1 MFLELLPTI
10 WLVGKTTDP
19 TGYWE
24 GSKIE
29 LAGAFVLR
37 VEQVP
42 PDGYYQC
49 LCPQED
55 FQLPLASPFA
65 LLGGLSF
72 YIGRVGFVGYSGG
85 KDKSSLGQTRGTGSK
100 IFFIMEF
107 LAAFS
112 VFCFSSSLICNIS
125 LKICINN

>member
-55 FQLPLASPFA
+55 FQLPLASP
-65 LLGGLSF
+65 G
-72 YIGRVGFVGYSGG
+72 GFVRLASGSG
-85 KDKSSLGQTRGTGSK
+85 PAFFFFQMTVSALGVRACE
-100 IFFIMEF
+100 IFACA
-107 LAAFS
+107 L
-112 VFCFSSSLICNIS
+112 
-125 LKICINN
+125 